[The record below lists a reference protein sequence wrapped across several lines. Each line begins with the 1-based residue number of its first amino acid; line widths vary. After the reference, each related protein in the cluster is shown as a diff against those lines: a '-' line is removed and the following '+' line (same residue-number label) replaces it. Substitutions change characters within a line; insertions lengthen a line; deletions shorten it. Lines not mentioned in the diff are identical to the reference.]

1 MLNNHKEEKAE
12 ERRVLTISNEEKTKY
27 NEITKSMQKKRT
39 PMKKKGNSSLSLNE
53 KKKTN
58 KCCHSFNKQKII

>member
-53 KKKTN
+53 KKKRTN
-58 KCCHSFNKQKII
+58 AATHLISKK